1 MKRRTRPD
9 TVFEKRES
17 DQTTKLLVRVV
28 LFSARSLPRAPTLN
42 PREADKVK
50 NAPRRGSS
58 SPSCPASASTRAMIQ
73 HGPCPLARTGP
84 IGQDTSQLHRH
95 EQTAARLGVPRCR
108 RARMR
113 KRKAGKRWRRSGIS
127 SACRVTLL
135 FGALHG
141 SCGAHRQARGSRRGW
156 PVAGGFGQR
165 NCHEHRAGHSARHGE
180 RYAAMR
186 CRVMGS
192 RVW

>member
-9 TVFEKRES
+9 TVLEKRES

-73 HGPCPLARTGP
+73 HGPCPLARTNWPGHVP
-84 IGQDTSQLHRH
+84 
-95 EQTAARLGVPRCR
+95 AAPA
-108 RARMR
+108 RADG
-113 KRKAGKRWRRSGIS
+113 RKAWRAEVPAGEDEKEEGREAVAAVRDQLRLQSDSPVWG
-127 SACRVTLL
+127 T
-135 FGALHG
+135 
-141 SCGAHRQARGSRRGW
+141 SCGAHRQARGA
-156 PVAGGFGQR
+156 VAGGFGQR
-165 NCHEHRAGHSARHGE
+165 NCHEHRAGHDPAHSARHGE
-180 RYAAMR
+180 RYAAMMR

>member
-17 DQTTKLLVRVV
+17 DQTTKLLVRVVRVV

-73 HGPCPLARTGP
+73 HGPCPLARTR

-95 EQTAARLGVPRCR
+95 EQTAASKAWRAEVPAGEDEKEEGREAVAAVRDQLRLQSDSPVWG
-108 RARMR
+108 
-113 KRKAGKRWRRSGIS
+113 
-127 SACRVTLL
+127 T
-135 FGALHG
+135 
-141 SCGAHRQARGSRRGW
+141 SCGANRQARGA
-156 PVAGGFGQR
+156 VAGGFGQR
-165 NCHEHRAGHSARHGE
+165 NCHERQ
-180 RYAAMR
+180 
-186 CRVMGS
+186 S
-192 RVW
+192 RPRPCPLRTPW

>member
-73 HGPCPLARTGP
+73 HGSCPLARTKF
-84 IGQDTSQLHRH
+84 GQDTSQLHRH

-135 FGALHG
+135 FGALH
-141 SCGAHRQARGSRRGW
+141 AEHIDKLQARLLEVSG
-156 PVAGGFGQR
+156 
-165 NCHEHRAGHSARHGE
+165 NCHEHTAGHDPAHSARHGE

>member
-28 LFSARSLPRAPTLN
+28 LFSARSLPRAKKLN

-73 HGPCPLARTGP
+73 HGSCPLARTKF
-84 IGQDTSQLHRH
+84 GQDTSQLHRH

-141 SCGAHRQARGSRRGW
+141 SCGAHRQARGA
-156 PVAGGFGQR
+156 VAGGFGQR
-165 NCHEHRAGHSARHGE
+165 NCHEHRAGHDPAHSARHGE
-180 RYAAMR
+180 RYAAMMR